1 MKKVSLI
8 ILDWFGINEATPEE
22 NSIAQAENRT
32 NFSKLFAFPWYTR
45 LKASWRDVW
54 IVDGFMWGSEVWH
67 LTIWAGKIVKQN
79 ILEINDLLQ
88 SGEFKNLPEF
98 QEMISYLEKSW
109 KSLHIAGLLGYPGVH
124 AYQPHLYWLLK
135 IIPSEINVYLHLF
148 TDWRDSPRTESVNY
162 LQELI
167 DFISDK
173 KNVKISSI
181 SGRYFAMDR
190 DNNWER
196 IQKSYDA
203 ILGKIE
209 KSNKDPVAYLK
220 QSYSDKVFDEFIEP
234 IYFVSG
240 KAFESGDVFLHYNYR
255 SDRATQ
261 LTKIIEKDFW
271 SENIYTMTNITMSLL
286 ENIL

>member
-1 MKKVSLI
+1 
-8 ILDWFGINEATPEE
+8 
-22 NSIAQAENRT
+22 
-32 NFSKLFAFPWYTR
+32 
-45 LKASWRDVW
+45 
-54 IVDGFMWGSEVWH
+54 
-67 LTIWAGKIVKQN
+67 
-79 ILEINDLLQ
+79 
-88 SGEFKNLPEF
+88 
-98 QEMISYLEKSW
+98 
-109 KSLHIAGLLGYPGVH
+109 
-124 AYQPHLYWLLK
+124 
-135 IIPSEINVYLHLF
+135 
-148 TDWRDSPRTESVNY
+148 
-162 LQELI
+162 LI

-209 KSNKDPVAYLK
+209 KSDKDPVAYLK

-261 LTKIIEKDFW
+261 LTKIIEKDF
-271 SENIYTMTNITMSLL
+271 
-286 ENIL
+286 